1 MELEFINGKA
11 TIKKG
16 RKILAKI
23 FDRPVF
29 YPLNKINS
37 GYSLPY
43 QLEITGLGIREC
55 KDLAEVEE
63 MILKYI

>member
-1 MELEFINGKA
+1 MKLEFINGQA
-11 TIKKG
+11 IIKKG
-16 RKILAKI
+16 RKIFAKI
-23 FDRPVF
+23 YDKPVF
-29 YPLNKINS
+29 YQINKINS

-43 QLEITGLGIREC
+43 QLEIIGLGAREC